1 MSWTNCKL
9 LQSPQGISENEQVW
23 PKDFQNRSLSKKQE
37 SWCRL
42 SQTSGSFLQWTDV
55 GMFGSIDAAQISC
68 IYKADGRQF
77 SFSSCHTEFL
87 WELRVS
93 LQLCTRM
100 FPVCR
105 RFALLSCALARIKEA
120 EGTNGFPCILNSLL
134 YWFFLCHLKF
144 NIGKIPVHHLNQ

>member
-1 MSWTNCKL
+1 MASRFSKPLTRQNTGLSVHAIANLSGC
-9 LQSPQGISENEQVW
+9 LQ
-23 PKDFQNRSLSKKQE
+23 RTH
-37 SWCRL
+37 R
-42 SQTSGSFLQWTDV
+42 
-55 GMFGSIDAAQISC
+55 GMLGSIDVAQIPR
-68 IYKADGRQF
+68 IYREAGWPF

-87 WELRVS
+87 WELRV

-100 FPVCR
+100 FPFFR
-105 RFALLSCALARIKEA
+105 RFALLSGALAGIKAA